1 MVLGLKQFL
10 YIVGVLLLVSIVLVM
25 TDWLSPATLRQVA
38 RTYRTFVTVFLGI
51 FIEALPFLLLGTV
64 ASGLV
69 EEFLSREGLERWV
82 PRGRLGGALTGA
94 LLGLAFPVCECG
106 VVPLTR
112 RLFRKGLPL
121 SVGVA
126 FLLAAPVI
134 NPVVIASTYA
144 AFGWGPL
151 LLGRLLFTLLIAVA
165 VGLIFGLAPHP
176 LRLLRFSAWPAT
188 SGGDGSTHL
197 PGKLSEAGE
206 FAKVDPAHLP
216 GTLGEAGQLAHAE
229 RLTERSR
236 RRLGFFAR
244 GRMQVVAARPV
255 SLSMRLTRALAVA
268 GEEFF
273 EMGRYLVLGSL
284 LAAGMQTVVP
294 QSALLAIGSGAL
306 SSVLAMLTLA
316 FVLSVCS
323 TVDAFVALAF
333 VNTFTTGS
341 ILGFLVF
348 GPMVDVK
355 SVLMFLG
362 VFRRRIALYL
372 VLLPMLMALLMGV
385 YLNLNAGW

>member
-10 YIVGVLLLVSIVLVM
+10 YLVGVLLLLAIALVIA
-25 TDWLSPATLRQVA
+25 DWLSPPTLRQVA
-38 RTYRTFVTVFLGI
+38 SAYRTFVTVFLGI

-82 PRGRLGGALTGA
+82 PHSRLGGALTGA

-151 LLGRLLFTLLIAVA
+151 LVGRLLFTLLIALA

-176 LRLLRFSAWPAT
+176 LRLLRFSAWPVT
-188 SGGDGSTHL
+188 SGSGGSTHL
-197 PGKLSEAGE
+197 PGKQREAGE
-206 FAKVDPAHLP
+206 L
-216 GTLGEAGQLAHAE
+216 
-229 RLTERSR
+229 
-236 RRLGFFAR
+236 
-244 GRMQVVAARPV
+244 VAVSSAPPL
-255 SLSMRLTRALAVA
+255 SLSSRLARALAVA
-268 GEEFF
+268 GDEFF

-341 ILGFLVF
+341 VLGFLVF

-362 VFRRRIALYL
+362 VFRRRVALYL
-372 VLLPMLMALLMGV
+372 VLLPLMMALLMGV